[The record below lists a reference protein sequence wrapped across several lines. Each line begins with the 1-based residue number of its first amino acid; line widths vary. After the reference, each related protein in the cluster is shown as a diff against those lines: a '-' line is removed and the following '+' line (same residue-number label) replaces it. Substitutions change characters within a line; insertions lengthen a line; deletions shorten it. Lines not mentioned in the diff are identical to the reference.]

1 MLHPSAEQLFT
12 CAAEVQQTRR
22 EPEKRLE
29 TQQQLGSCRTEAFNV
44 LFDRLAKVIQQ
55 ECGFQPIHQSAEKL
69 SALSL
74 LRLSSAALDLL
85 LFFFLSAFLSWWTVI
100 MNKSSLPQPVCV

>member
-1 MLHPSAEQLFT
+1 MFHPSAVQLFS
-12 CAAEVQQTRR
+12 CASEVQQTQR
-22 EPEKRLE
+22 ELEKRLE

-69 SALSL
+69 SVLLLLSL
-74 LRLSSAALDLL
+74 SSSAASDFLP
-85 LFFFLSAFLSWWTVI
+85 FFILRFFHGG
-100 MNKSSLPQPVCV
+100 Q